1 MWKFPFSK
9 KESHQA
15 EIDSSNGNHSLI
27 QLRNVAKNYKTAA
40 GDFPALK
47 DVNLDMD
54 AGEFVS
60 VIGKSGS
67 GKSTLLNMITGIDR
81 PSAGE
86 VIVNNTAVHK
96 LSENQMALWRG
107 RNLGIVF
114 QFFQLLPTISVI
126 ENVMLP
132 MDFCNTYP
140 MRQREK
146 RALELLELVELTE
159 HAYKLPTA
167 LSGGQQQRVAI
178 ARALA
183 NDPPIIIA
191 DEPTGNLDSKTA
203 DNIFQLFNKLV
214 SEGKTI
220 IIVTHDSG
228 LAKRAER
235 TALIADGEIVNE
247 YVLKAMPTL
256 SHSQLLEVTRKAKV
270 QQFEPGTMILQEGTT
285 GDGFY
290 IVSKGVVEI
299 VLPRPNHSDVVA
311 AQLGPG
317 QYFGEMQLLF
327 GQKRSASARAHEHGP
342 AEVLLLDFNTMRE
355 LLSSSEVTRVAMQ
368 ALADQRKQ
376 QNIELRG
383 KKS

>member
-1 MWKFPFSK
+1 
-9 KESHQA
+9 
-15 EIDSSNGNHSLI
+15 
-27 QLRNVAKNYKTAA
+27 V
-40 GDFPALK
+40 
-47 DVNLDMD
+47 V
-54 AGEFVS
+54 
-60 VIGKSGS
+60 
-67 GKSTLLNMITGIDR
+67 
-81 PSAGE
+81 
-86 VIVNNTAVHK
+86 VNNTSVNE
-96 LSENQMALWRG
+96 LSENRMALWRG
-107 RNLGIVF
+107 RNMGIVF

-126 ENVMLP
+126 ENIMLP
-132 MDFCNTYP
+132 MDFCKTYP

-146 RALELLELVELTE
+146 RALELLDLVELTE
-159 HAYKLPTA
+159 HAYELPTA

-203 DNIFQLFNKLV
+203 DNIFKLFKDLV
-214 SEGKTI
+214 AQGKTI

-256 SHSQLLEVTRKAKV
+256 SHPQLLEVTRKAKKL
-270 QQFEPGTMILQEGTT
+270 QFEPGTMILQEGTT
-285 GDGFY
+285 GDAFF

-317 QYFGEMQLLF
+317 QYFGEMQLLH

-342 AEVLLLDFNTMRE
+342 AEVLSLDFDTMRN
-355 LLSSSEVTRVAMQ
+355 LLNSSEATREAMQ

-376 QNIELRG
+376 QNIELREG
-383 KKS
+383 NS

>member
-1 MWKFPFSK
+1 MWTLPFVK
-9 KESHQA
+9 NKPLQDEV
-15 EIDSSNGNHSLI
+15 DRSNGNHSLI
-27 QLRNVAKNYKTAA
+27 QLRNVSKNYKTAA

-47 DVNLDMD
+47 GVDLDMK

-86 VIVNNTAVHK
+86 VVVNNTALQK

-126 ENVMLP
+126 ENIMLP

-146 RALELLELVELTE
+146 RALELLELVDLTQ

-183 NDPPIIIA
+183 NDPPIVIA
-191 DEPTGNLDSKTA
+191 DEPTGNLDSRTA
-203 DNIFQLFNKLV
+203 DSIFQLFNDLV
-214 SEGKTI
+214 AQGKTI

-247 YVLKAMPTL
+247 YVLKAMPAL
-256 SHSQLLEVTRKAKV
+256 SHPQLLEVTRKANK
-270 QQFEPGTMILQEGTT
+270 QQFEPGTMILQEGTS
-285 GDGFY
+285 GDAFF
-290 IVSKGVVEI
+290 IVSNGVVEI
-299 VLPRPNHSDVVA
+299 VLARPNHSDVVA

-317 QYFGEMQLLF
+317 QYFGEMQLLH
-327 GQKRSASARAHEHGP
+327 GLKRSASARAYERGP
-342 AEVLLLDFNTMRE
+342 VEVLSLSFETMRQ
-355 LLSSSEVTRVAMQ
+355 LLSTSEATREAMR

-383 KKS
+383 GKL

>member
-1 MWKFPFSK
+1 MWTLPFIK
-9 KESHQA
+9 NKPLQ
-15 EIDSSNGNHSLI
+15 DGVDRSNGNHSLI
-27 QLRNVAKNYKTAA
+27 QLRNVSKNYKTAA

-47 DVNLDMD
+47 SVDLDMQ

-86 VIVNNTAVHK
+86 VVVNNTALQK

-126 ENVMLP
+126 ENIMLP

-146 RALELLELVELTE
+146 RALELLELVDLSE

-203 DNIFQLFNKLV
+203 DSIFQLFNDLV
-214 SEGKTI
+214 AQGKTI

-247 YVLKAMPTL
+247 YVLKAMPAL
-256 SHSQLLEVTRKAKV
+256 SHPQLLEVTRKANK
-270 QQFEPGTMILQEGTT
+270 QQFEPGTMILQEGTS
-285 GDGFY
+285 GDAFF
-290 IVSKGVVEI
+290 IVSNGVVEI
-299 VLPRPNHSDVVA
+299 VLARPNHSDVVA

-317 QYFGEMQLLF
+317 QYFGEMQLLH
-327 GQKRSASARAHEHGP
+327 GLKRSASARAYERGP
-342 AEVLLLDFNTMRE
+342 VEVLSLPFETMRQ
-355 LLSSSEVTRVAMQ
+355 LLSTSDVTREAMQ

-383 KKS
+383 GQL

>member
-1 MWKFPFSK
+1 MWTLPFTKNATSRSK
-9 KESHQA
+9 
-15 EIDSSNGNHSLI
+15 IDSSNGNHALI
-27 QLRNVAKNYKTAA
+27 ELRNVSKNYKTAA

-47 DVNLDMD
+47 GVDLEMK

-86 VIVNNTAVHK
+86 VVVNNTALHT

-146 RALELLELVELTE
+146 RALELLELVDLTE

-203 DNIFQLFNKLV
+203 DNIFQLFNDLV
-214 SEGKTI
+214 AQGKTI

-256 SHSQLLEVTRKAKV
+256 SHPQLLEVTHKAKQ
-270 QQFEPGTMILQEGTT
+270 QQFEPGTMILQEGTS
-285 GDGFY
+285 GDAFY

-317 QYFGEMQLLF
+317 QYFGEMQLLH
-327 GQKRSASARAHEHGP
+327 GQKRSASARAYERGP
-342 AEVLLLDFNTMRE
+342 AEVLTLDFDTMRQ
-355 LLSSSEVTRVAMQ
+355 LLSTSEATREAMQ
-368 ALADQRKQ
+368 ALAGQRKQ

-383 KKS
+383 GTQ

>member
-1 MWKFPFSK
+1 MWTLPFARSK
-9 KESHQA
+9 TRQDGVA
-15 EIDSSNGNHSLI
+15 SSNGKHSLI
-27 QLRNVAKNYKTAA
+27 ELRGVSKNYKTAA

-47 DVNLDMD
+47 SIDLDMKT
-54 AGEFVS
+54 GEFVS

-81 PSAGE
+81 PSNGK
-86 VIVNNTAVHK
+86 VVVNNTAVNT

-107 RNLGIVF
+107 KNLGIVF

-126 ENVMLP
+126 ENIMLP
-132 MDFCNTYP
+132 MDFCKTYP

-146 RALELLELVELTE
+146 RALELLELVELGE
-159 HAYKLPTA
+159 HAYKMPTA

-183 NDPPIIIA
+183 NDPPIVIA

-203 DNIFQLFNKLV
+203 DNIFQLFKNLV
-214 SEGKTI
+214 AEGKTI

-256 SHSQLLEVTRKAKV
+256 SHAQLLDVTRKA
-270 QQFEPGTMILQEGTT
+270 QTQEFEPGTMILQEGTT
-285 GDGFY
+285 GDAFY

-317 QYFGEMQLLF
+317 QYFGEMQLLH
-327 GQKRSASARAHEHGP
+327 GQKRSASARAYERGP
-342 AEVLLLDFNTMRE
+342 VEVLSVDFDTMRE
-355 LLSSSEVTRVAMQ
+355 LLNTSEATREAMQ

-383 KKS
+383 EKR

>member
-1 MWKFPFSK
+1 MWTLPFTK
-9 KESHQA
+9 NGTPQNEF
-15 EIDSSNGNHSLI
+15 DRSNGNSLI
-27 QLRNVAKNYKTAA
+27 QLHGVSKNYKTAA
-40 GDFPALK
+40 GDFPALR
-47 DVNLDMD
+47 DVSLNLN

-81 PSAGE
+81 PTAGE
-86 VIVNNTAVHK
+86 VVVNNTVVQT
-96 LSENQMALWRG
+96 LSENKMALWRG
-107 RNLGIVF
+107 KNLGIVF
-114 QFFQLLPTISVI
+114 QFFQLLSTISVI
-126 ENVMLP
+126 ENIMLP

-140 MRQREK
+140 MRKREK
-146 RALELLELVELTE
+146 RALELLELVELGE
-159 HAYKLPTA
+159 QAYKLPTA

-203 DNIFQLFNKLV
+203 DSVFQLFKDLV
-214 SEGKTI
+214 AQGKTI

-256 SHSQLLEVTRKAKV
+256 SHQQLLDATHQAKK
-270 QQFEPGTMILQEGTT
+270 QHFEPGTMILHADTT
-285 GDGFY
+285 GDTFY
-290 IVSKGVVEI
+290 IVTKGMVEI

-317 QYFGEMQLLF
+317 QYFGEMQMLY
-327 GQKRSASARAHEHGP
+327 GQKRSASARAYEQGP
-342 AEVLLLDFNTMRE
+342 VEVLSLNYETMRD
-355 LLSSSEVTRVAMQ
+355 LLAVSEATREAMQ
-368 ALADQRKQ
+368 ALAEQRKR

-383 KKS
+383 DEQ

>member
-1 MWKFPFSK
+1 MLNLPFK
-9 KESHQA
+9 KREKL
-15 EIDSSNGNHSLI
+15 SSNVDSNGKHSLI
-27 QLRNVAKNYKTAA
+27 ELHSISKNYKTAA

-47 DVNLDMD
+47 NVDLHMRS
-54 AGEFVS
+54 GEFVS

-96 LSENQMALWRG
+96 LSENKMALWRG

-126 ENVMLP
+126 ENIMLP
-132 MDFCNTYP
+132 MDFCKTYP
-140 MRQREK
+140 LRQREK
-146 RALELLELVELTE
+146 RALELLELVELSE

-203 DNIFQLFNKLV
+203 DNIFQLFNDLV
-214 SEGKTI
+214 AQGKTI

-228 LAKRAER
+228 LAKRAGR

-256 SHSQLLEVTRKAKV
+256 SHPQLLEVTRKAKKK
-270 QQFEPGTMILQEGTT
+270 QFNPGTMIIQEGTS
-285 GDGFY
+285 GDDFF
-290 IVSKGVVEI
+290 IVSKGIVEI

-317 QYFGEMQLLF
+317 QYFGEIQLLQ
-327 GQKRSASARAHEHGP
+327 GTKRSASARAYERGLV
-342 AEVLLLDFNTMRE
+342 EVLSVDFDTMRE
-355 LLSSSEVTRVAMQ
+355 LLNSSVATREAMQ
-368 ALADQRKQ
+368 ALAEQRKK
-376 QNIELRG
+376 QNITLRG
-383 KKS
+383 EKQ

>member
-1 MWKFPFSK
+1 MWTLPFIK
-9 KESHQA
+9 NKPLQNGV
-15 EIDSSNGNHSLI
+15 DRSNGNHSLI
-27 QLRNVAKNYKTAA
+27 QLRNVVKNYKTAA

-47 DVNLDMD
+47 GVDLDMQ

-81 PSAGE
+81 PSTGE
-86 VIVNNTAVHK
+86 VIVNNTALHK

-126 ENVMLP
+126 ENIMLP

-146 RALELLELVELTE
+146 RAMELLELVELSE

-203 DNIFQLFNKLV
+203 DNIFQLFNDLV
-214 SEGKTI
+214 AQGKTI

-247 YVLKAMPTL
+247 YVLKAMPAL
-256 SHSQLLEVTRKAKV
+256 SHPQLLEVTRKAKK
-270 QQFEPGTMILQEGTT
+270 QQYEPGTMILQEGTI
-285 GDGFY
+285 GDAFF
-290 IVSKGVVEI
+290 IVSNGVVEI

-317 QYFGEMQLLF
+317 QYFGEMQLLH
-327 GQKRSASARAHEHGP
+327 GQKRSASARAYERG
-342 AEVLLLDFNTMRE
+342 AVEVLSLDFDTMRQ
-355 LLSSSEVTRVAMQ
+355 LLSTSDATREAMR

-383 KKS
+383 AKQ

>member
-1 MWKFPFSK
+1 MRSLPFTKSGN
-9 KESHQA
+9 SV
-15 EIDSSNGNHSLI
+15 NGNTSNENQALI
-27 QLRNVAKNYKTAA
+27 ELRSVSKNYKTAA

-47 DVNLDMD
+47 SVDLTMK

-86 VIVNNTAVHK
+86 VIVNNTSVNE
-96 LSENQMALWRG
+96 LSENRMALWRG
-107 RNLGIVF
+107 RNMGIVF

-126 ENVMLP
+126 ENIMLP
-132 MDFCNTYP
+132 MDFCKTYP

-146 RALELLELVELTE
+146 RALELLDLVELTE

-203 DNIFQLFNKLV
+203 DNIFKLFKDLV
-214 SEGKTI
+214 AQGKTI

-256 SHSQLLEVTRKAKV
+256 SHPQLLEVTRKAKKL
-270 QQFEPGTMILQEGTT
+270 QFEPGTMILQEGTT
-285 GDGFY
+285 GDAFF

-317 QYFGEMQLLF
+317 QYFGEMQLLH
-327 GQKRSASARAHEHGP
+327 GQKRSASARAHEHSP
-342 AEVLLLDFNTMRE
+342 AEVLSLDFDTMRD
-355 LLSSSEVTRVAMQ
+355 LLNSSEATREAMQ

-383 KKS
+383 KKQ